1 MDSRIDLSEPK
12 SSPEP
17 ALRNFGSSQFL
28 VVEVLP
34 ILAELE
40 FEDRFL
46 RTAPLGLCWM
56 SKGNQRSSNALA

>member
-34 ILAELE
+34 VLADLNSKIAS
-40 FEDRFL
+40 F
-46 RTAPLGLCWM
+46 APH
-56 SKGNQRSSNALA
+56 RSAFAG